1 MATKASVAK
10 PRAKKAASAANGHN
24 GRKWKL
30 EKQGGVAP
38 SRHASAK
45 QLGRKKPT
53 AAHAA
58 AAGGAFLWI
67 EKFHNSGDAPATTTI
82 TSGSGKRLRNAVV
95 NLIFWGD
102 AWQASPGPN
111 PSLSQV
117 VSDCASILAGP
128 YQVRVAQ
135 YGATAARL
143 GTVFVSVPG
152 FNPRTNFQTSDVAK
166 LVTDAIEGGA
176 LPEPDEEVTD
186 VLHLVFMPPG
196 TNPPPNLGGL
206 HTYALYSDYDF
217 PFDLDINQRSHIAWV
232 AFGSRAFIS
241 SVFSHE
247 LVEALTD
254 PEGDGVQVDPTN
266 ATNWNEIGDVCSTR
280 GTVNGVTVQSYWSEQ
295 DHACVIPVN
304 LIFELEVTSVRLAR
318 AASALMHPIEEVV
331 GINHTE
337 KQPFRMTQA
346 DLIAAIDRGD
356 HVYVKSPN
364 GRKTDVQVHVHFPPW
379 SLQGVRYITTSPKNA
394 RADQLLYLAED

>member
-1 MATKASVAK
+1 MAKASVAK
-10 PRAKKAASAANGHN
+10 PRAAKAAPTANGRN

-30 EKQGGVAP
+30 EKQAGVAP
-38 SRHASAK
+38 ARHAGAK
-45 QLGRKKPT
+45 QLGGKKT
-53 AAHAA
+53 AAAQA

-67 EKFHNSGDAPATTTI
+67 EKFHNAGDAPATTTV
-82 TSGSGKRLRNAVV
+82 TNGGGKRLRNAVV

-102 AWQASPGPN
+102 AWQATPGPN

-152 FNPRTNFQTSDVAK
+152 FNPRTNFQTSDVAR

-196 TNPPPNLGGL
+196 TSPPPNLGGL

-217 PFDLDINQRSHIAWV
+217 PFDFDINQRSHIAWV
-232 AFGSRAFIS
+232 AFGTRSFIS

-304 LIFELEVTSVRLAR
+304 LVFELEVTSVRRAR

-337 KQPFRMTQA
+337 KRPFRMTQA
-346 DLIAAIDRGD
+346 ELIAAIDRGD
-356 HVYVKSPN
+356 HVYVSGRN

>member
-1 MATKASVAK
+1 MAKTPVAK
-10 PRAKKAASAANGHN
+10 PRAKKAAASGNGRN

-30 EKQGGVAP
+30 EKHGGVAP
-38 SRHASAK
+38 ASHAGAK
-45 QLGRKKPT
+45 QLGGKKT
-53 AAHAA
+53 AAAQA

-67 EKFHNSGDAPATTTI
+67 EKFHNTGDAPGTTTI
-82 TSGSGKRLRNAVV
+82 TTGGGKRLRNAVV

-102 AWQASPGPN
+102 AWQATPGPN

-117 VSDCASILAGP
+117 VGDCASILAGP

-143 GTVFVSVPG
+143 GTVFVSVPA

-206 HTYALYSDYDF
+206 HTFALYSDFDF
-217 PFDLDINQRSHIAWV
+217 PFDIDINERSHIAWV
-232 AFGSRAFIS
+232 AFGSRAFVS

-247 LVEALTD
+247 LVEALSD
-254 PEGDGVQVDPTN
+254 PEGNGIQVNPTN
-266 ATNWNEIGDVCSTR
+266 ATNWNEIGDVCSTT
-280 GTVNGVTVQSYWSEQ
+280 GLVNGATVQSYWSQ
-295 DHACVIPVN
+295 SDRACVIPAN
-304 LIFELEVTSVRLAR
+304 IPLAMQITCIHKNPR
-318 AASALMHPIEEVV
+318 NDPNHPIRSV
-331 GINHTE
+331 GGLNLTQNI
-337 KQPFRMTQA
+337 PFRMTQVQCIQSIDKGNHFFVVGA
-346 DLIAAIDRGD
+346 DGSRA
-356 HVYVKSPN
+356 
-364 GRKTDVQVHVHFPPW
+364 DVRVFIHFPPW
-379 SLQGVRYITTSPKNA
+379 GLQGIRYIATVADNS
-394 RADQLLYLAED
+394 RADNLLFLPEC